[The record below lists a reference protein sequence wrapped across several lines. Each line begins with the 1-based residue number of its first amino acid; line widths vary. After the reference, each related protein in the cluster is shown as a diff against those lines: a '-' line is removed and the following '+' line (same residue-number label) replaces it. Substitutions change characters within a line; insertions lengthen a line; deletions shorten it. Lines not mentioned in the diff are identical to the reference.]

1 MIEEPPRLKISSDM
15 QRPSAAQ
22 VAAFQGVPTGF
33 VVDAMFGA
41 GAMDAAIGPIGFGR
55 DIDCVAAGPALTA
68 GNRASDIMGTLAALN
83 FLQAGDILVAGFESH
98 QGCAA
103 AGDRVAA
110 MVKNCGGAGFVT
122 DGPMRDY
129 AGIVEVGLPC
139 WCTGLTPASPFTSG
153 PASVG
158 LPIEVGGLQ
167 VATGDMIVA
176 DRDGVVVVPFARI
189 DAVIEALPKVRE
201 AEEALDAELAGGLR
215 FPEGVAALIEGE
227 DVAYV
232 APDQG

>member
-1 MIEEPPRLKISSDM
+1 MIEEPPRLTINDARK
-15 QRPSAAQ
+15 RPSPEQIAG
-22 VAAFQGVPTGF
+22 FQGVPTGF
-33 VVDAMFGA
+33 VVDAMFGQ
-41 GAMDAAIGPIGFGR
+41 GAMGAQIAPIGFGR

-83 FLQAGDILVAGFESH
+83 FLQEGDILVAAFEGH

-103 AGDRVAA
+103 AGDRVSA
-110 MVKNCGGAGFVT
+110 MIRNCGGVGFVT

-158 LPIEVGGLQ
+158 MPIQIGGLR
-167 VATGDMIVA
+167 VESGDMIVA
-176 DRDGVVVVPFARI
+176 DRDGVVVVPFAQIEAVLSRI
-189 DAVIEALPKVRE
+189 DAVRS

-215 FPEGVAALIEGE
+215 YPEGVAALIEGD
-227 DVAYV
+227 DVQRV
-232 APDQG
+232 